1 MRFRTMIRLCY
12 LVFILVV
19 ALSLSACQ
27 PEPESVDVEPAAS
40 DPATWRISEY
50 RDDDD
55 LITAG
60 LGIDGLMAGAP
71 SAADPDQPTADEL
84 RRLAIHNAWNSL
96 SAMSPAGGF
105 GGLLVD
111 LDNVPGLEFSA
122 FRTLPGHRHPARVLV
137 QLPDAF
143 STEQPCLVVV
153 AASGSRSVHGGI
165 PLAAPFVAEHGC
177 AAVHTDKGAGTDFF
191 DYSNSHGVALSGQR
205 VEFGE
210 QQLGFE
216 PDDAEVRLGATAVGM
231 AHAHSGDHPE
241 ADWGRFVLDA
251 VQFGLEVLNESL
263 DGSFSPAN
271 TRIIATGLSNGG
283 GAVLRAAEV
292 DEQGLL
298 DGVVAVMPNITPPE
312 GPHLY
317 DYGTLAAIYQPCTL
331 ADQDT
336 TMDMPLGN
344 PLLVAAGQQRCQSLA
359 GAGLL
364 DAAEADLARQVL
376 RSAGFDDPALELG
389 AANVALDLWRTV
401 AAGYAS
407 AYLRRGAFDMPC
419 RFQMSGS
426 QASTSQRHA
435 WWATHSGVGPGGGI
449 DMLDRMV
456 EGQDS
461 ALPGILCL
469 RGLWAGQDEDS
480 QALVEAV
487 NATRASARL
496 PAIPVLIVHGRDDGL
511 VPAALSSRPYV
522 DQARRQGSSVV
533 YWEVDNAQ
541 HFDALLNAPG
551 VYRRFVPILPFGWAG
566 LEHVRAVL
574 DGEIE
579 PGSDRNFETTP
590 APAGQP
596 LNWEHLGLRADR

>member
-1 MRFRTMIRLCY
+1 
-12 LVFILVV
+12 
-19 ALSLSACQ
+19 
-27 PEPESVDVEPAAS
+27 
-40 DPATWRISEY
+40 
-50 RDDDD
+50 
-55 LITAG
+55 
-60 LGIDGLMAGAP
+60 
-71 SAADPDQPTADEL
+71 
-84 RRLAIHNAWNSL
+84 
-96 SAMSPAGGF
+96 
-105 GGLLVD
+105 
-111 LDNVPGLEFSA
+111 
-122 FRTLPGHRHPARVLV
+122 
-137 QLPDAF
+137 
-143 STEQPCLVVV
+143 
-153 AASGSRSVHGGI
+153 
-165 PLAAPFVAEHGC
+165 
-177 AAVHTDKGAGTDFF
+177 
-191 DYSNSHGVALSGQR
+191 
-205 VEFGE
+205 
-210 QQLGFE
+210 
-216 PDDAEVRLGATAVGM
+216 VRLGATAVGM

-551 VYRRFVPILPFGWAG
+551 VDRRFVPILPFGWAG